1 MAQGYFIKEFGANG
15 SVIGHFTRESIEGY
29 WFYEGYSIGGLDSLE
44 ISHVPDGTDEIDED
58 EIESLDV
65 PSAATFEKA
74 KSIWENTLSR
84 VKSVTSEGDLDD
96 EDSLEV
102 NWFVGHENEEQ
113 IRDIITDGIYEL
125 RHLLENRTV
134 DVYCI
139 NTKSNLTI
147 TVRKDS
153 LDTILEKFENFLF
166 DRIVSISSSVELKR
180 FWDENLMF
188 RIINTKS
195 RKVLEEQYID

>member
-15 SVIGHFTRESIEGY
+15 CVIGHFTRESIKGY
-29 WFYEGYSIGGLDSLE
+29 WFYEGYSIGFGDSLN
-44 ISHVPDGTDEIDED
+44 ISHVTDGTDEIDED
-58 EIESLDV
+58 EIENLDV

-74 KSIWENTLSR
+74 KRIWENTLSR
-84 VKSVTSEGDLDD
+84 VKSVTAQGDLDD

-102 NWFVGHENEEQ
+102 NWFVGHDNEEQ

-125 RHLLENRTV
+125 RHLLENRTI
-134 DVYCI
+134 DVYRI

-166 DRIVSISSSVELKR
+166 DRIVSMSSSIELKR